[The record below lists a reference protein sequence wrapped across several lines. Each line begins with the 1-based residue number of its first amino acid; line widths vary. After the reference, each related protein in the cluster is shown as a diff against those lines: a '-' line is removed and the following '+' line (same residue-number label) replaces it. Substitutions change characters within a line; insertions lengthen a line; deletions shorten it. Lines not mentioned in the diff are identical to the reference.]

1 MAFFDWNSAIPG
13 LPDGW
18 RKTEGKTIKIAILD
32 SGANLN
38 NSTLQHLDQ
47 PGHKFNVARPD
58 YSLASALLPDGGND
72 NVADQ
77 ASFGE
82 MHGTACLSVLA
93 GKPANDLAGVKGVA
107 PQAEIFVI
115 KIMESS
121 AMYRKGYILDAIEL
135 ALKKNVDIITCS
147 VLPSFNGSY
156 TDGRRDIIFKKLR
169 DTNTLLVTSLVNTT
183 MLDVLTGLRF
193 PSDQPESIVAGVA
206 QVPILTA
213 APPASELYKSIDFLM
228 PAVKT
233 GSLRLMSNDHFPL
246 TTCSSSLAT
255 SAMAGVLALMLSF
268 HQRRLSTAE
277 AITMLNA
284 QLKQP
289 YNPAEMLTTTAPA
302 YFHKP

>member
-1 MAFFDWNSAIPG
+1 MAFFDWNTAIPG

-38 NSTLQHLDQ
+38 NSTLQHLDL

-58 YSLASALLPDGGND
+58 YSLATALLPDGGND
-72 NVADQ
+72 IVADQ

-93 GKPANDLAGVKGVA
+93 GKPANDFAGVKGVA

-115 KIMESS
+115 KIMEAS

-147 VLPSFNGSY
+147 VLPSFSGSY
-156 TDGRRDIIFKKLR
+156 TDGRRDVIFKKLR
-169 DTNTLLVTSLVNTT
+169 ETNTLLVTSLVNTT
-183 MLDVLTGLRF
+183 IPSVLTGLRF

-213 APPASELYKSIDFLM
+213 APPATELYKSIDYLM
-228 PAVKT
+228 PAVQT

-255 SAMAGVLALMLSF
+255 SALAGVLALMLSF
-268 HQRRLSTAE
+268 HQRRFSSAE
-277 AITMLNA
+277 AIAMLNA

-289 YNPAEMLTTTAPA
+289 YTPAGMLTTTTPA